1 MGRAAALTG
10 IVTLDAVVHAIG
22 DKFGGEI
29 ARRNIDAATE
39 AFEHVAA
46 LVRVTPTQD
55 APGAQEV
62 RP

>member
-1 MGRAAALTG
+1 M
-10 IVTLDAVVHAIG
+10 HAIG

-46 LVRVTPTQD
+46 LVRVTPPQD